1 MDHDADHTHLN
12 KLRIFRDDFLTLS
25 GLTLDQFHEMA
36 LKRRAGEPL
45 GDLVPRS
52 ADSLV
57 HDNEGISP
65 EQLKD
70 LVDHVKELSEQVA
83 ALQVSKDEA
92 EKFSDQLHSML
103 TWFEENKTALEG
115 LLAGSNAAAHAITE
129 AEGTEGAQTGE
140 TAPAGA

>member
-12 KLRIFRDDFLTLS
+12 KLRTFRDDFLTLS

-45 GDLVPRS
+45 GDLVPGRE
-52 ADSLV
+52 APDS
-57 HDNEGISP
+57 DGMSP

-70 LVDHVKELSEQVA
+70 LTDHVKELSEQVA